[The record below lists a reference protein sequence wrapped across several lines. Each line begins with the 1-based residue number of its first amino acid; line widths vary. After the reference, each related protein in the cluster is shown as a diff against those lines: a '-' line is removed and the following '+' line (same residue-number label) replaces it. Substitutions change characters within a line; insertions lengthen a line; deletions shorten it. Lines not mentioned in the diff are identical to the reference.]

1 MLDILDSVGCLSLA
15 VFAQWTVIHSFPFS
29 CSLFDLLIVVLDKS
43 MYEYINVQ
51 IRGSKALVLESFF
64 IQPLGLVADAAT
76 LKDHGIDMYVQ

>member
-1 MLDILDSVGCLSLA
+1 
-15 VFAQWTVIHSFPFS
+15 
-29 CSLFDLLIVVLDKS
+29 